1 MIFVGM
7 DVHDKST
14 TFCLLDPRLPEKEQ
28 YRWTTLPTGADSFR
42 KVLQPLGGRCKAAYE
57 VGTAAQWVAAQVRPL
72 VKEVQVANPSQIPW
86 LYRAGRKNDRLD
98 AKKLATLLYLGQL
111 PQVHLPS
118 AEVSAWRTLINF
130 RRSLVK
136 RRTALKNRVRTV
148 LRSFALRCP
157 HKSCWTK
164 IGRRWLSEQRF
175 DEINDLLMRTLL
187 EDIGLLENRLSE
199 AEAQLDRIAEAHPQ
213 VALLRSIPG
222 VGPRTSEA
230 VVAFTDEVQR
240 FSRSKKFASYFGMT
254 PTLDESAEVCRHG
267 HISKRGPSVVR
278 WVLVEA
284 AHQVL
289 RWCPACRRFFDRVYQ
304 NRKNRYKK
312 ALVALGRKLLV
323 VMCAMLRSGK
333 PFEADRIAGVAA
345 K

>member
-14 TFCLLDPRLPEKEQ
+14 TFCLLDPQLPEKEQ
-28 YRWTTLPTGADSFR
+28 YRWVTLPTCADSFR
-42 KVLQPLGGRCKAAYE
+42 KVLQPLEGKCKAAYE
-57 VGTAAQWVAAQVRPL
+57 VGTAAQGVAAQVRPL
-72 VKEVQVANPSQIPW
+72 VQEIQVANPSQIPW

-118 AEVSAWRTLINF
+118 AEVSAWRTLIHF
-130 RRSLVK
+130 RRLLVK
-136 RRTALKNRVRTV
+136 RRTALKNRLRTI
-148 LRSFALRCP
+148 LRSFARRCP

-175 DEINDLLMRTLL
+175 DEIHDLLMRTLL
-187 EDIGLLENRLSE
+187 EDIDLLDNRLRE
-199 AEAQLDRIAEAHPQ
+199 AEAPLDRIAEDPPQ

-230 VVAFTDEVQR
+230 VVAFTDEIQR
-240 FSRSKKFASYFGMT
+240 FGRSKAFASYFGMT
-254 PTLDESAEVCRHG
+254 PTLDASAEVCRHG

-284 AHQVL
+284 VHQVL
-289 RWCPACRRFFDRVYQ
+289 RWNPACRRFFDRVYRG
-304 NRKNRYKK
+304 RKDRYKK

-323 VMCAMLRSGK
+323 IRCAMLRSGR
-333 PFEADRIAGVAA
+333 PFEADRLAGVAA